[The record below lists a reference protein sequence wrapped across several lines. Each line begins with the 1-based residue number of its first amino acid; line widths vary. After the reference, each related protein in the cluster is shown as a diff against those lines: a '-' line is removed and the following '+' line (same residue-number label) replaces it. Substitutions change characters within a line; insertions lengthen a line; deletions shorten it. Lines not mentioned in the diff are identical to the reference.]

1 MGLCRA
7 EQWKLVS
14 GGSRISCGI
23 SRTEDGFSVDVFD
36 GDVCV
41 DQFPCDNRTDAERR
55 TRSLKLL
62 YRDRLYLSRWA
73 TSSAAQHAVT

>member
-23 SRTEDGFSVDVFD
+23 SRTEDGYSVDVFD
-36 GDVCV
+36 GEICV
-41 DQFPCDNRTDAERR
+41 DRYNCGTRVDAERR
-55 TRSLKLL
+55 TRTMKLRYL
-62 YRDRLYLSRWA
+62 DRHLPAAHAGGAAA
-73 TSSAAQHAVT
+73 TT

>member
-1 MGLCRA
+1 MGLCRS

-36 GDVCV
+36 GEICV
-41 DQFPCDNRTDAERR
+41 DRYACGTRSDAERR
-55 TRSLKLL
+55 TRTIKLTYL
-62 YRDRLYLSRWA
+62 DRHLPEGL
-73 TSSAAQHAVT
+73 TGSAASA